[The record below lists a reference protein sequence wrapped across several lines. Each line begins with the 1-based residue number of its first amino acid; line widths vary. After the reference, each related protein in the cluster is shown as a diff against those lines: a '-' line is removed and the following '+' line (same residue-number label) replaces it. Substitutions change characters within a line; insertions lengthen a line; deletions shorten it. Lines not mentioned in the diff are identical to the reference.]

1 MLPVPLSTQCIR
13 FDKACHRS
21 PVSKGLSFIYNKLR
35 NLRRVRRWIQICG
48 TDVCSIRNSCADGY
62 GYATLRLGSR
72 DGGRD
77 PGQNQLEDRE
87 GAHSLE
93 EHSLQ
98 PILVIPPSNGTP
110 RDKLTKY
117 RAPRLCVVVDRTWP
131 TTEIA
136 APTQIW

>member
-1 MLPVPLSTQCIR
+1 
-13 FDKACHRS
+13 
-21 PVSKGLSFIYNKLR
+21 
-35 NLRRVRRWIQICG
+35 
-48 TDVCSIRNSCADGY
+48 
-62 GYATLRLGSR
+62 
-72 DGGRD
+72 
-77 PGQNQLEDRE
+77 LEDRE